1 SGGPLVGVDGTVV
14 AVNYATGSVT
24 NTSQFYAIDSEL
36 AQEVVAELMNGD
48 FESLGINGSAVV
60 DEEAG
65 IAGVWVSGVA
75 PGSPVAEAGVLPGD
89 IVTSLNGLPIGTD
102 GTMKDYC

>member
-1 SGGPLVGVDGTVV
+1 
-14 AVNYATGSVT
+14 VNYATSSAT
-24 NTSQFYAIDSEL
+24 NTSQFFAIDSAL
-36 AQEVVAELMNGD
+36 AQRVVEELKNGD

-75 PGSPVAEAGVLPGD
+75 PGSPVDKAGVLPGD
-89 IVTSLNGLPIGTD
+89 IVTALNGLPLASD
-102 GTMKDYC
+102 GTMKDYCDVL